1 MRSTP
6 GPTWLGIP
14 DSSTVKLAGRRRI
27 AATYGSRQSCPSGC
41 PFVGSCYAET
51 GPGGST
57 PFRKA
62 EQYGTPDVGQALDRV
77 RYGAPFRAAVRH
89 LISGNPTPEYV
100 EAANG
105 LHAARPDLSGW
116 GYMHPADDVTPDDA
130 HGWTLNVSCESLD
143 QAADVIAAGWQAVLT
158 VAPDDVL
165 PERVAGRRVVECP
178 NLSDKRVKCSDCLLC
193 RRDDATRPVV
203 VFRWHGAYARRVLPV
218 LAEIRAADGEHVEQ
232 LDQEMTA

>member
-1 MRSTP
+1 MT

-14 DSSTVKLAGRRRI
+14 DTTTVKLAGRRRI
-27 AATYGSRQSCPSGC
+27 AATYGSRESCPSTC
-41 PFVGSCYAET
+41 AFVGLCYAET

-62 EQYGTPDVGQALDRV
+62 TDFGKADPVEALDRV

-105 LHAARPDLSGW
+105 LHSARPDLDGW
-116 GYMHPADDVTPDDA
+116 GYMHPADGVTPDDA
-130 HGWTLNVSCESLD
+130 VGWTLNVSTETVG
-143 QAADVIAAGWQAVLT
+143 QAADVIERGWQAVIT
-158 VAPDDVL
+158 AMPDDVL
-165 PERVAGRRVVECP
+165 PERIAGRRVVECP
-178 NLSDKRVKCSDCLLC
+178 NLLDKRVKCSDCNLC

-203 VFRWHGAYARRVLPV
+203 VFRWHGAYARKAAPI
-218 LAEIRAADGEHVEQ
+218 LAALRAADVE
-232 LDQEMTA
+232 LVELDDQERAS